1 MAPDTDLCS
10 GNRSL
15 TYDIYG
21 QLVLASN
28 VSYALYHYAP
38 VLLNL
43 QDCKFVRAT
52 FSSIASQYCPPLERD
67 LRLVSAGLALIAS
80 GFVLYLLWMLFADRP
95 QREEVSDLTSGSRI
109 TPVDNSP

>member
-1 MAPDTDLCS
+1 MLC
-10 GNRSL
+10 
-15 TYDIYG
+15 TT
-21 QLVLASN
+21 
-28 VSYALYHYAP
+28 AP

-80 GFVLYLLWMLFADRP
+80 GFVLYLWMLFADRP
-95 QREEVSDLTSGSRI
+95 QREEVSDLSSGARI

>member
-1 MAPDTDLCS
+1 MLC
-10 GNRSL
+10 
-15 TYDIYG
+15 TT
-21 QLVLASN
+21 
-28 VSYALYHYAP
+28 AP

-43 QDCKFVRAT
+43 QDCKVVRAT

-95 QREEVSDLTSGSRI
+95 QREEVSDLSSGARI

>member
-38 VLLNL
+38 VLLDL

-67 LRLVSAGLALIAS
+67 LRLVSAGLGLIAS
-80 GFVLYLLWMLFADRP
+80 GFVLYLLWMLLADRP
-95 QREEVSDLTSGSRI
+95 QREEVSHLASGSRI